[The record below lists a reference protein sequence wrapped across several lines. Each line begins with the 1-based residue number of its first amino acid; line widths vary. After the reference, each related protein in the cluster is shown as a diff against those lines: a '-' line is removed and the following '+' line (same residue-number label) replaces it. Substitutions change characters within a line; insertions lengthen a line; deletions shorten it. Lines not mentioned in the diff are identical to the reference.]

1 MTRPDRHTQTRDDS
15 TTDQTADDTPMRD
28 VSHTHPHAARGTVNR
43 PFQRGPVVAAD
54 GGERD
59 AVSRTSEDERSE
71 SSESEREARDADA
84 REEDD
89 EESRADRMKDV
100 AHTPPYGEGAD
111 RVFERGG
118 EREPVESEE

>member
-1 MTRPDRHTQTRDDS
+1 MNRHTQTRDDS
-15 TTDQTADDTPMRD
+15 TPTDDTDDETPMRD

-54 GGERD
+54 GGER
-59 AVSRTSEDERSE
+59 
-71 SSESEREARDADA
+71 EAYDADA